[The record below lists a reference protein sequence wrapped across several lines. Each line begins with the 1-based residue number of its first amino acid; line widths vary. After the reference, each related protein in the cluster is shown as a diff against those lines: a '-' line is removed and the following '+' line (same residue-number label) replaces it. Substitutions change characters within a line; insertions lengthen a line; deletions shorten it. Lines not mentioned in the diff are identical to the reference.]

1 MSKQPDFQNVY
12 NYGKEQKRMVYKE
25 GMGVTH

>member
-1 MSKQPDFQNVY
+1 MPNQPDFQNAY
-12 NYGKEQKRMVYKE
+12 NYGKEQKRMVHKE